1 MDAFSYLSVL
11 LSIILGLAIAQVL
24 QGYRSLFLAK
34 GRVRLHWP
42 VLIWSGLILLF
53 AAQAWWASFGLR
65 ERADWTFLS
74 FAVILLQMIMLYM
87 LAALVLPDVA
97 PEQHVDLS
105 GHYELHHGAFFGFLI
120 AMLATSVTKD
130 VVLDHRLPMP
140 VNLGFHVL
148 LAAIAVAAIIVR
160 GYRAHLAI
168 ALFAVAG
175 TLAYIA
181 LLFAH
186 L

>member
-11 LSIILGLAIAQVL
+11 LSIIIGLAITQVL
-24 QGYRSLFLAK
+24 EGYRSLLLAK
-34 GRVRLHWP
+34 GRVQLHVP
-42 VLIWSGLILLF
+42 AMIWSGLILLF

-65 ERADWTFLS
+65 ARSDWNFAS
-74 FAVILLQMIMLYM
+74 FAVILLQMVMLYM
-87 LAALVLPDVA
+87 LAAVALPDVA

-105 GHYELHHGAFFGFLI
+105 RHFERHHRAFFVFLI
-120 AMLATSVTKD
+120 GMLATSVVKD
-130 VVLDHRLPMP
+130 VVLDGRLPTP
-140 VNLGFHVL
+140 VNLAFHVL
-148 LAAIAVAAIIVR
+148 LAAIAIAGWVVR
-160 GYRAHLAI
+160 DFRAHLAI
-168 ALFAVAG
+168 ALLAVGG